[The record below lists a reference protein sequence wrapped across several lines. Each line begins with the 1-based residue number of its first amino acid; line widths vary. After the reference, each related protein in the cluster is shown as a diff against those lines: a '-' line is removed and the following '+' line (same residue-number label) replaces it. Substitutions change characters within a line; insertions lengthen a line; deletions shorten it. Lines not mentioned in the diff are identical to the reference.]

1 LLNITPYKCRPARI
15 DLNEKNPANAW
26 GWRESLEMDLSKEDR
41 VDDLLFSEIIRRS
54 VKGADNPMPA
64 PVRSIFSQPS
74 VSRD

>member
-1 LLNITPYKCRPARI
+1 
-15 DLNEKNPANAW
+15 
-26 GWRESLEMDLSKEDR
+26 MDLSQEDR
-41 VDDLLFSEIIRRS
+41 VDDLLFSEIIWRS